1 MHPKLFFFFIIL
13 TMLVFACRQDQPA
26 AGDAA
31 TRQAGLSGSDSTL
44 LKSAATAYMYG
55 LPLVLMDITRRQ
67 STAKKEGNGLYA
79 PLNQFYHNAFFPDA
93 SFKEV
98 VRPNNDTYYSIAWL
112 DLEQE
117 PVVLSVP
124 NTGGR
129 YYMMPMLDA
138 YSNVFASPGTRTTG
152 NKAGTFLISGPQWT
166 GAIPDGMQQIKS
178 PTNMVWIIGR
188 TQVNSKE
195 DGAKVVAPLQ
205 KQYTLTPLSARGKAR
220 TADPA
225 PTDSAVP
232 AGDPNTIVRNM
243 PINEYFNYVNQLMAR
258 NPPPEADQE
267 ALRQFA
273 ALGVGP
279 GKTFDVSAYSDGLK
293 KAMTALPGQ
302 VLSGLEKANTSAAEL
317 INGWNPGPKVIG
329 TYGTDYLSRA
339 AVAFFGLGA
348 NLREDAIY
356 PNCFYDQ
363 EGKELTGSKRYT
375 LRFEKGQT
383 PPANAFWSI
392 TLYDADGYFIDNPI
406 NRYAVG
412 DRSNLK
418 TNADGSVEIYI
429 QHDNPGKDKE
439 SNWLPAPTG
448 PFNLLM
454 RVYWPKPGMLDRTW
468 TPPAVV
474 AVK

>member
-1 MHPKLFFFFIIL
+1 MLF
-13 TMLVFACRQDQPA
+13 LVIPALLAAACRQDQPA

-31 TRQAGLSGSDSTL
+31 TRQTGLSASDSTL
-44 LKSAATAYMYG
+44 LKSAAEAYLYG

-67 STAKKEGNGLYA
+67 STTKREGSRIYA

-124 NTGGR
+124 NTNGR
-129 YYMMPMLDA
+129 YYMMPMMDA

-166 GAIPDGMQQIKS
+166 GTVPKGMQQIQA
-178 PTNMVWIIGR
+178 PTNTVWIIGR

-195 DGAKVVAPLQ
+195 DGARVVAPLQ
-205 KQYTLTPLSARGKAR
+205 KQYTLTPLSANGKTP
-220 TADPA
+220 TAEPASPESTA
-225 PTDSAVP
+225 PT
-232 AGDPNTIVRNM
+232 GDPNAIVRNM
-243 PINEYFNYVNQLMAR
+243 PVSEYFNYVNQLMAQ
-258 NPPPEADQE
+258 NPPPEADKE
-267 ALRQFA
+267 ALQRFA

-279 GKTFDVSAYSDGLK
+279 GKTFDMSPFSDGLK
-293 KAMTALPGQ
+293 SAVAGLPEQ
-302 VLSGLEKANTSAAEL
+302 VLSGLEKASKSSAEL
-317 INGWNPGPKVIG
+317 VNGWNPGAKVIG
-329 TYGTDYLSRA
+329 AYGTDYLNRA

-392 TLYDADGYFIDNPI
+392 TLYDKDGYFVDNTL
-406 NRYAVG
+406 NRYAIG

-418 TNADGSVEIYI
+418 ANPDGSVEIYI

-439 SNWLPAPTG
+439 SNWLPAPSG

-454 RVYWPKPGMLDRTW
+454 RVYWPKQGMLDRTW

-474 AVK
+474 AVKG